1 MCGVLIKSKE
11 HLCDIC
17 FHCSYVVMPNNLLL
31 FRKQI
36 AWQNSLESE
45 SAEVTIITFIPE
57 TNILQILS
65 IDVTYLKQI
74 LIISQK
80 SKEN

>member
-1 MCGVLIKSKE
+1 
-11 HLCDIC
+11 
-17 FHCSYVVMPNNLLL
+17 MPNNLLL
-31 FRKQI
+31 FGKQI

-45 SAEVTIITFIPE
+45 SAEVTIIIFISE

-74 LIISQK
+74 LIPKIKRKLIAIWVKKYSI
-80 SKEN
+80 

>member
-1 MCGVLIKSKE
+1 
-11 HLCDIC
+11 
-17 FHCSYVVMPNNLLL
+17 MPNNLQL
-31 FRKQI
+31 FGKQI

-45 SAEVTIITFIPE
+45 SAEVTIIIFIPE

-65 IDVTYLKQI
+65 IDITYLKQI